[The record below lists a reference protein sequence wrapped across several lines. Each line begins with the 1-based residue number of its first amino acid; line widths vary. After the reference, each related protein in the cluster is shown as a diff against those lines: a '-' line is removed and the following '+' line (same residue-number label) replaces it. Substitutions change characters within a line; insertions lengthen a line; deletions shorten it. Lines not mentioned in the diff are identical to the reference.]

1 MENCDKNIIGNQD
14 DKQNCGKERFWIK
27 FSSNGWFKEVG
38 IKSEVVKE
46 GQDWNRNIYFDT
58 FEEAESFERKLKDL
72 ILAEYP
78 RAQEEGWF
86 DGE

>member
-1 MENCDKNIIGNQD
+1 MENCDKNIVGNQNG
-14 DKQNCGKERFWIK
+14 KQKCGKERFWIK

-38 IKSEVVKE
+38 IKSEVPKPE
-46 GQDWNRNIYFDT
+46 QDWNRNIYFDT

-78 RAQEEGWF
+78 RAKEEGWF
-86 DGE
+86 D